1 MPEGERLVARGSS
14 MHAYNI
20 VFAGTPDFAAQHL
33 RALLDSPHRIKGV
46 YTQPDRAAGRG
57 KQLQASAV
65 KKLALEHGLQVY
77 QPQSLRGVEDQQV
90 LASLGADLI
99 IVVAYGLILPQA
111 VLDIPP
117 LGCLNVHASL
127 LPRWRGAA
135 PIERALLAGDTQTG
149 VTIMQMD
156 KGLDTGA
163 MLSKAIISIGN
174 DDDRQSLETRLVQAG
189 TKALLDSLAQLP
201 FLRANAQTQDDSL
214 STYAAKLEKDEAL
227 INWNQSAVD
236 INRTIRGGIGRN
248 PAYCFLNG
256 ERVRII
262 KATPLAQNHDSPLGT
277 ILEQGQDSL
286 HVACKDSVLEV
297 QMLQFPGKTTQT
309 VAVLLN
315 SRKEILAPGNC
326 FTSLI
331 ETQL

>member
-1 MPEGERLVARGSS
+1 

-33 RALLDSPHRIKGV
+33 QALLNSPHRVVGV

-65 KKLALEHGLQVY
+65 KKLALENALAIY
-77 QPQSLRGVEDQQV
+77 QPQSLRSVEDQQV
-90 LASLGADLI
+90 LASLQADLI

-111 VLDIPP
+111 VLDIPA

-135 PIERALLAGDTQTG
+135 PIERALLAGDKETG

-163 MLSKAIISIGN
+163 MLAKATIPIG
-174 DDDRQSLETRLVQAG
+174 DQDDRQSLELRLAQIG
-189 TKALLDSLAQLP
+189 TKTLIDSLAQLP
-201 FLRANAQTQDDSL
+201 LLQSKAQTQDDSL
-214 STYAAKLEKDEAL
+214 STYAAKLEKSEAL
-227 INWNQSAVD
+227 IDWDQSAAS
-236 INRTIRGGIGRN
+236 INRSIRGGIGRN
-248 PAYCFLNG
+248 PAYSFLNG
-256 ERVRII
+256 ERVRILQ
-262 KATPLAQNHDSPLGT
+262 ATPLEQGHESRVGT
-277 ILEQGQDSL
+277 IIEQGQDTL
-286 HVACKDSVLEV
+286 RVACQGSVLEV
-297 QMLQFPGKTTQT
+297 RTMQFPGKTVQA

-315 SRKEILAPGNC
+315 SRQEILAPGNR
-326 FTSLI
+326 FVSHIDPPL
-331 ETQL
+331 

>member
-1 MPEGERLVARGSS
+1 
-14 MHAYNI
+14 MHAYDI
-20 VFAGTPDFAAQHL
+20 VFAGTPEFAAQHL

-65 KKLALEHGLQVY
+65 KRLALEHGLPVY

-90 LASLGADLI
+90 LASLQADLL

-163 MLSKAIISIGN
+163 MLSTAAIAIR
-174 DDDRQSLETRLVQAG
+174 DEDDRQTLEARLAQIG
-189 TKALLDSLAQLP
+189 TEALLDSLAQLP
-201 FLRANAQTQDDSL
+201 HLQANAQAQDDSL

-227 INWNQSAVD
+227 IDWDQSAVT
-236 INRTIRGGIGRN
+236 INRTIRCGIGRN
-248 PAYCFLNG
+248 PAYSFLNG
-256 ERVRII
+256 ERVRIVQ
-262 KATPLAQNHDSPLGT
+262 ANPLEQSHQSAVGT
-277 ILEQGQDSL
+277 ILEHSRDSL
-286 HVACKDSVLEV
+286 RVACKDSVLEV
-297 QMLQFPGKTTQT
+297 RMMQFPGKTVQA

-315 SRKEILAPGNC
+315 SRQEILAPGNR
-326 FTSLI
+326 FVSLV
-331 ETQL
+331 EAQS

>member
-1 MPEGERLVARGSS
+1 

-20 VFAGTPDFAAQHL
+20 VFAGTPEFSAQHL
-33 RALLDSPHRIKGV
+33 RALLDSPHSIKGV

-65 KKLALEHGLQVY
+65 KKLALEAGLPVY
-77 QPQSLRGVEDQQV
+77 QPQSLKGEQDQQV
-90 LASLGADLI
+90 LTSLGADLL

-135 PIERALLAGDTQTG
+135 PIERALLAGDTETG

-163 MLSKAIISIGN
+163 MLSKVAIPIR
-174 DDDRQSLETRLVQAG
+174 DEDDRQTLESRLAEAG
-189 TKALLDSLAQLP
+189 TQALIDSLTQLP
-201 FLRANAQTQDDSL
+201 LLQANAQTQDNSL

-227 INWNQSAVD
+227 IDWSQSAAI

-256 ERVRII
+256 ERVRIV
-262 KATPLAQNHDSPLGT
+262 KATPLAQTHQSPVGMILEHGHDSLR
-277 ILEQGQDSL
+277 
-286 HVACKDSVLEV
+286 VACNGSVLEV
-297 QMLQFPGKTTQT
+297 QMLQFPGKTVQAVT
-309 VAVLLN
+309 VLLN
-315 SRKEILAPGNC
+315 SRQEILAPGNC
-326 FTSLI
+326 FRSHAEAPT
-331 ETQL
+331 

>member
-1 MPEGERLVARGSS
+1 

-20 VFAGTPDFAAQHL
+20 VFAGTPEFAAQHL
-33 RALLDSPHRIKGV
+33 RALLDSPHHIKGV

-65 KKLALEHGLQVY
+65 KKLAIENDLPVF
-77 QPQSLRGVEDQQV
+77 QPQSLRGEEEQQV
-90 LASLGADLI
+90 LASLNAHLI

-111 VLDIPP
+111 VLDIPR

-135 PIERALLAGDTQTG
+135 PIERALLAGDTETG

-163 MLSKAIISIGN
+163 MLSKATISIS
-174 DDDRQSLETRLVQAG
+174 DKDDRQSLESRLAQIG
-189 TKALLDSLAQLP
+189 TKTLIDSLAQLP
-201 FLRANAQTQDDSL
+201 LLQASAQAQDDSL

-227 INWNQSAVD
+227 IDWNQSATI

-256 ERVRII
+256 ERVRIVQ
-262 KATPLAQNHDSPLGT
+262 ATPLSQSHQSPLGI
-277 ILEQGQDSL
+277 ILGHGHNSL
-286 HVACKDSVLEV
+286 LVACKDSVLEV
-297 QMLQFPGKTTQT
+297 QEMQFPGKTVQT
-309 VAVLLN
+309 VGVLLN
-315 SRKEILAPGNC
+315 SRQEILAPGNR
-326 FTSLI
+326 FFSHI
-331 ETQL
+331 DAQP

>member
-1 MPEGERLVARGSS
+1 

-20 VFAGTPDFAAQHL
+20 VFAGTPEFAAQHL
-33 RALLDSPHRIKGV
+33 RALLDSPHHIVGV

-57 KQLQASAV
+57 KQLQASPV
-65 KKLALEHGLQVY
+65 KKLALENGLPVF
-77 QPQSLRGVEDQQV
+77 QPQSLRGIEDQQV
-90 LASLGADLI
+90 LASLKPDLI

-163 MLSKAIISIGN
+163 MLSKALIPIGD
-174 DDDRQSLETRLVQAG
+174 DDDRQSLESRLAQIGTR
-189 TKALLDSLAQLP
+189 ALIDSLARLP
-201 FLRANAQTQDDSL
+201 ELQANAQAQDDSL

-227 INWNQSAVD
+227 IDWNQSATT

-248 PAYCFLNG
+248 PAYCFLNA
-256 ERVRII
+256 ERVRIL
-262 KATPLAQNHDSPLGT
+262 KATPLTQSHQNPPGM
-277 ILEQGQDSL
+277 ILEHGHESL
-286 HVACKDSVLEV
+286 FVACRDSVLEV
-297 QMLQFPGKTTQT
+297 HLMQFPGKTVQ
-309 VAVLLN
+309 AVGELLN
-315 SRKEILAPGNC
+315 SRQQILAPGNR
-326 FTSLI
+326 FVSHI
-331 ETQL
+331 EAQP